1 MANANTKLMPIQIR
15 PTNTA
20 NSTSPRTQV
29 ARSNRAN
36 SNSRNYRSNTS
47 ARNEK
52 NNFGAELDKANAQV
66 NQAQQQSGEVQAAA
80 ETAESAPVDEIVKK
94 SSNGNKNNQQDAP
107 RQNISSQ
114 TSEKTAQPV
123 TENLNEENI
132 AVNVADVTKI
142 ISPTIQPQAEVPAD
156 VPQNIPSDIPK
167 SIPQN
172 LLQNVEKNIPQNV
185 PQNLNVDA
193 EVIKENISA
202 RVTSTIPTAEI
213 PLDVD
218 KNISTQFENPMS
230 QIKVD
235 VSTENLVN
243 LDESVQDKIPDV
255 AENLP
260 TLATSADMAFYFTA
274 STENLLAN
282 NTPAVEVDSS
292 NLMSIMPQSN
302 DDKAQSMLNF
312 LSGRTWQSVK
322 SNEDVPVQ
330 NLNLQNLEPQSVLPA
345 QNQSQNLF
353 PIQPNFQP
361 RPLNIQQAPVQTV
374 QADLQSNL
382 QIPVQTVQAELQPT
396 LQAPIQTVQA
406 DLQPNLNQATV
417 QNFVQNWQAPVQTVQ
432 ADFQPTLNQAPVQNF
447 VQSNL
452 QAPVQNVQADLQPT
466 LNQAP
471 VQNFVQSTLN
481 QVPVQNVQADL
492 QPNLNQA
499 PAQNF
504 VQPTLNQ
511 TPLQATLQ
519 PMDGQSPLQ
528 ATLQTDSQ
536 SLMNQNQAPLQ
547 NLAQNNLQPTL
558 QAAPQIQQQQF
569 GGEIQPQINSIQ
581 PHLEPKMVNRQTVNE
596 LFGVP
601 LQVEEGQP
609 STPIMPLQSTPQQFE
624 QNQQFTRNFQQNFSQ
639 LTADVETQSQNQ
651 TNTSGEENFVG
662 NLAAVNNTTQNQ
674 PTAQVQAP
682 EVMQAPRE
690 DFNVPTQIVEQAR
703 MIRNATNTE
712 MVINLKPEHLGQLTL
727 RVSVSTNGA
736 ITASFYSDNAQVRA
750 IIENSIVQLK
760 QELND
765 QGIKVDNVEVYAG
778 LSEDGLLNGQGQQAW
793 QQNQQRGRRG
803 TINLDAVEEEVD
815 ALNPVNESTSNDGV
829 DYKV

>member
-1 MANANTKLMPIQIR
+1 MKGEVVTMANANTKLMPIQIR
-15 PTNTA
+15 PTNTT
-20 NSTSPRTQV
+20 NSTSRPQV
-29 ARSNRAN
+29 AHSNRAN

-66 NQAQQQSGEVQAAA
+66 NQAQQQSDEVQAAA
-80 ETAESAPVDEIVKK
+80 ETAESAPVDEMVKT
-94 SSNGNKNNQQDAP
+94 SSHGKKNNQQDAP
-107 RQNISSQ
+107 RQNISNQ
-114 TSEKTAQPV
+114 TDEKISQPV
-123 TENLNEENI
+123 TENLNAE
-132 AVNVADVTKI
+132 NVALDAVTKI
-142 ISPTIQPQAEVPAD
+142 ISPTIQPQVETEIPVD

-167 SIPQN
+167 NIPQN
-172 LLQNVEKNIPQNV
+172 LLQNVDKNILQNV

-193 EVIKENISA
+193 EVVTENISA
-202 RVTSTIPTAEI
+202 RVTPTIPTAEI
-213 PLDVD
+213 PLDAD
-218 KNISTQFENPMS
+218 KNISTQFENSTP

-235 VSTENLVN
+235 LQTENLVN
-243 LDESVQDKIPDV
+243 LDEGVQDKIPDV

-260 TLATSADMAFYFTA
+260 TLATSADMAFYFTS
-274 STENLLAN
+274 STENLLAS
-282 NTPAVEVDSS
+282 NTPAVEVQSS
-292 NLMSIMPQSN
+292 NLMSIMPQGK

-322 SNEDVPVQ
+322 STDDVPAQ
-330 NLNLQNLEPQSVLPA
+330 NLNLQNLEPQTVQPA

-374 QADLQSNL
+374 Q
-382 QIPVQTVQAELQPT
+382 T
-396 LQAPIQTVQA
+396 
-406 DLQPNLNQATV
+406 DLQPN
-417 QNFVQNWQAPVQTVQ
+417 
-432 ADFQPTLNQAPVQNF
+432 LNQAPVQNF

-452 QAPVQNVQADLQPT
+452 QAPVQTVQTDLQPT

-471 VQNFVQSTLN
+471 VQNFVQPNLQAPVQTVQAMTDN
-481 QVPVQNVQADL
+481 QAPVQNFVQPNLQAPVQTVQTEL

-499 PAQNF
+499 PLQAT
-504 VQPTLNQ
+504 VQTDSQPLMNQ
-511 TPLQATLQ
+511 TPLQT
-519 PMDGQSPLQ
+519 
-528 ATLQTDSQ
+528 
-536 SLMNQNQAPLQ
+536 
-547 NLAQNNLQPTL
+547 LAQNNLQTTL
-558 QAAPQIQQQQF
+558 PAAPQVQQQQF
-569 GGEIQPQINSIQ
+569 GGEIQPQINSLQ
-581 PHLEPKMVNRQTVNE
+581 PQLEPKMINRQTVNE

-601 LQVEEGQP
+601 LQVEDNQP
-609 STPIMPLQSTPQQFE
+609 STPIMPLQNIPQQFE

-639 LTADVETQSQNQ
+639 LTADVESQSQNQ
-651 TNTSGEENFVG
+651 TSTAGEENFVG

-690 DFNVPTQIVEQAR
+690 DFNIPTQIVEQAR

-712 MVINLKPEHLGQLTL
+712 MVINLKPEHLGELTL

-736 ITASFYSDNAQVRA
+736 VTASFYSDNAQVRA

-815 ALNPVNESTSNDGV
+815 ALNPVNESTSTDGV